1 MLMVMVVKVVKVVVV
16 KVVKVVVVKVVMMG
30 DEMRKELLQVRVV

>member
-1 MLMVMVVKVVKVVVV
+1 MLMVMVVKVVMVVVV
-16 KVVKVVVVKVVMMG
+16 MVVKVVMMG

>member
-16 KVVKVVVVKVVMMG
+16 KVVKVVMMG